1 LCLFWLFCPFINL
14 YICHIIKYDKV
25 KIMKAIQYK
34 AFGNSN
40 VIEVTE
46 IPQPEIS
53 NENQVL
59 IQVKAASVNPLDIK
73 LRNGYLQQIRPIS
86 LPFVPGADVAGIVVA
101 TGEKVTQFKAG
112 DEVIG
117 VSSAGGYAEYALVN
131 ESHVA
136 IKPANTSFE
145 EATSLVVNIGTAQS
159 VLFNEGKLEKGQKV
173 LIQGAAGA
181 TGATMVQMAKNAGA
195 YVIATA
201 SGQGIALVKSLGAD
215 EVIDYKSQDVTA
227 LVKDVDL
234 VADCA
239 GGESQNKLFEV
250 VRPGGKLFSIVIPP
264 SAELAEKYQVDARFI
279 SSNISADSLAA
290 GLALVSEGKLRPI
303 VTKTFPLEEAAQAQ
317 DFLSAG
323 GANGKVVLVVAQ

>member
-1 LCLFWLFCPFINL
+1 
-14 YICHIIKYDKV
+14 
-25 KIMKAIQYK
+25 MKAIQYK

-40 VIEVTE
+40 VMEVVE
-46 IPQPEIS
+46 IPQPEIN
-53 NENQVL
+53 NENEVL

-73 LRNGYLQQIRPIS
+73 LRSGIMQQIRPVS
-86 LPFVPGADVAGIVVA
+86 LPFVPGADVAGIVIA

-112 DEVIG
+112 DQVIA
-117 VSSAGGYAEYALVN
+117 VTREGGYAGYALAN

-136 IKPANTSFE
+136 IKPTNTSFE

-159 VLFNEGKLEKGQKV
+159 VLFNEGKLAKGQKV

-215 EVIDYKSQDVTA
+215 EIIDYKSQDVTV
-227 LVKDVDL
+227 LVKDIDL

-239 GGESQNKLFEV
+239 GGESQHKLFEV
-250 VRPGGKLFSIVIPP
+250 LKSGGKLFSIVNPP
-264 SAELAEKYQVDARFI
+264 STKLAEKHQVDARFI
-279 SSNISADSLAA
+279 SSNISANSLTA
-290 GLALVSEGKLRPI
+290 GLALVNEGKLRPI
-303 VTKTFPLEEAAQAQ
+303 VAKTFKLEEAAQAQ
-317 DFLSAG
+317 DYVSAG
-323 GANGKVVLVVAQ
+323 GVSGKVVLVVAQ

>member
-1 LCLFWLFCPFINL
+1 
-14 YICHIIKYDKV
+14 
-25 KIMKAIQYK
+25 MKAIQYK

-40 VIEVTE
+40 VIEVAE
-46 IPQPEIS
+46 VPQPEIS

-73 LRNGYLQQIRPIS
+73 LRSGIMQQIRPVS

-101 TGEKVTQFKAG
+101 AGEKVTQFKAG
-112 DEVIG
+112 DQVIAVTREG
-117 VSSAGGYAEYALVN
+117 AYAEYAIAN

-136 IKPANTSFE
+136 IKPTNASFE

-159 VLFNEGKLEKGQKV
+159 VLFNDGKLTKDQKV

-215 EVIDYKSQDVTA
+215 EVIDYKSQDVSLLA
-227 LVKDVDL
+227 NNVDL
-234 VADCA
+234 VVDCA
-239 GGESQNKLFEV
+239 GGESQHQLFGV
-250 VRPGGKLFSIVIPP
+250 LKPGGKLFSIVTQP
-264 SAELAEKYQVDARFI
+264 SAALADKYQVDARFI
-279 SSNISADSLAA
+279 SSNISAGSLAA
-290 GLALVSEGKLRPI
+290 GLALVNEGKLRPI
-303 VTKTFPLEEAAQAQ
+303 VAKTFLLNEAAQAH

-323 GANGKVVLVVAQ
+323 GVNGKVVLVVSQ

>member
-1 LCLFWLFCPFINL
+1 M
-14 YICHIIKYDKV
+14 
-25 KIMKAIQYK
+25 MKAIQYK

-40 VIEVTE
+40 VIEVVE
-46 IPQPEIS
+46 IPQPEIE
-53 NENQVL
+53 NENEVL

-73 LRNGYLQQIRPIS
+73 LRNGIMQKIRPVN
-86 LPFVPGADVAGIVVA
+86 LPFVPGADVAGIIIT

-112 DEVIG
+112 DQVIA
-117 VSSAGGYAEYALVN
+117 VSSTGGYAGYVLVN

-136 IKPANTSFE
+136 LKPTNTTFE

-159 VLFNEGKLEKGQKV
+159 VLFNEGKLSNGQKV

-215 EVIDYKSQDVTA
+215 EVIDYKSQDVTVLA
-227 LVKDVDL
+227 KDIDL

-239 GGESQNKLFEV
+239 GGESQHKLFEV
-250 VRPGGKLFSIVIPP
+250 LKPGGKLFSIVTPP
-264 SAELAEKYQVDARFI
+264 STELAKKYQVDARFI
-279 SSNISADSLAA
+279 SSNISANSLTA
-290 GLALVSEGKLRPI
+290 GLDLVREGKLRPI
-303 VTKTFPLEEAAQAQ
+303 VAKTFRLEEAAKAQ
-317 DFLSAG
+317 DYVSAG
-323 GANGKVVLVVAQ
+323 GSNGKVVLVVGQ

>member
-1 LCLFWLFCPFINL
+1 
-14 YICHIIKYDKV
+14 
-25 KIMKAIQYK
+25 MKAIQYK
-34 AFGNSN
+34 AFGNSE
-40 VIEVTE
+40 VIEVVE
-46 IPQPEIS
+46 IPKPEIK
-53 NENQVL
+53 NENEVL

-73 LRNGYLQQIRPIS
+73 LRSGSMQQVRPIS

-101 TGEKVTQFKAG
+101 TGDKVTQFKAG
-112 DEVIG
+112 DQVIA
-117 VSSAGGYAEYALVN
+117 VSLTGGYAEYALAN

-136 IKPANTSFE
+136 LKPTNTSFE

-159 VLFNEGKLEKGQKV
+159 VLFNEGKLAKGQKV

-215 EVIDYKSQDVTA
+215 EVIDYRSQDVTA

-250 VRPGGKLFSIVIPP
+250 LRPGGKLFSIATSPLT
-264 SAELAEKYQVDARFI
+264 ELAEKYKVDARFI
-279 SSNISADSLAA
+279 RSNISANSLTA
-290 GLALVSEGKLRPI
+290 GLGLVKEGKLRPI
-303 VTKTFPLEEAAQAQ
+303 VSKTFRLEEAAQAQ
-317 DFLSAG
+317 DFVSAG
-323 GANGKVVLVVAQ
+323 GVNGKVVLVVAQ